1 MTALTFTPPAYC
13 RDRAAQSAATQHLTL
28 LAAVF
33 AGAFGTGVAFGI
45 MLAKEF
51 APWMI

>member
-1 MTALTFTPPAYC
+1 MTVLSPPAYC
-13 RDRAAQSAATQHLTL
+13 RDRAAQSAATRHLTL

-33 AGAFGTGVAFGI
+33 AIGFAPGVAFGI